1 MSLREKAVKGVVWSA
16 VQNWG
21 SSLVGALVF
30 LILANLLDAEAFG
43 LLALAA
49 VFSAFL
55 AVFQRQG
62 FIQAIIQRADLTPGH
77 LDTAFWISS
86 LSGLALAAGFYAS
99 ADLIARICG
108 QPALTAILQWLAITV
123 FIEALGTTPR
133 AILRRRFAF
142 KSLAIQA
149 LVAST
154 AGGIVGVGMAVK
166 GFGVWSLVG
175 QQLVVSITGTAV
187 LWAASRWRPGL
198 GVSVRHSRDLFG
210 FGVYAMGN
218 ELVAFFNV
226 RTPDLLIGTYLGT
239 EALGYYTVGH
249 RLLLILTQLFTQ
261 TVRVVALP
269 VLSRLQH
276 DPAQM
281 RQALLTATR
290 MTSLLAF
297 PAFLGAA
304 ALAPEL
310 VLALF
315 GEKWERSIPIMQI
328 LAFMGIVR
336 SVTFFNTPVI
346 IACGK
351 PAWAFVIALTNAVA
365 NVVVISVAVR
375 WGIVAVAGAFVIR
388 GYVFSPLA
396 LWAVCKLI
404 RLDPMSYLRQF
415 AAPLG
420 ASLGM
425 VLAVMVAKHF
435 LLDVTTVRV
444 VLPLCILIG
453 GAVYSLTVLLAAPVV
468 VREALELLRVAL
480 PSERWRRT

>member
-21 SSLVGALVF
+21 SSFVGALVF
-30 LILANLLDAEAFG
+30 LILAHLLDAEAFG

-62 FIQAIIQRADLTPGH
+62 FIEAIIQRADLSPGH

-86 LSGLALAAGFYAS
+86 LSGLALAAGFYTS

-123 FIEALGTTPR
+123 FIEALGTAPR
-133 AILRRRFAF
+133 AILRRDFAF
-142 KSLAIQA
+142 KSLAIQS

-154 AGGIVGVGMAVK
+154 AGGIVGITMAVK

-187 LWAASRWRPGL
+187 LWAASRYRPGL
-198 GVSVRHSRDLFG
+198 GVSVKHFRDLFG

-218 ELVAFFNV
+218 EFVGFFNI

-249 RLLLILTQLFTQ
+249 RLLVILTQLFTR
-261 TVRVVALP
+261 TVGAVALP
-269 VLSRLQH
+269 TLSRLQH
-276 DPAQM
+276 DPRQM

-304 ALAPEL
+304 VLAPEL

-328 LAFMGIVR
+328 LAFMGIAR
-336 SVTFFNTPVI
+336 SVIFFSRPVI
-346 IACGK
+346 LACGK
-351 PAWAFVIALTNAVA
+351 PSWAFAIALTNAVA
-365 NVVVISVAVR
+365 NVVVIMVVVR
-375 WGIVAVAGAFVIR
+375 WGIVVVAAAFVIR
-388 GYVFSPLA
+388 GYLLLPLPF
-396 LWAVCKLI
+396 WAMHKLI
-404 RLDPMSYLRQF
+404 HLGPISYLRQV

-435 LLDVTTVRV
+435 LMEVTTVRV

-453 GAVYSLTVLLAAPVV
+453 GAVYSLTVLLAAPTA
-468 VREALELLRVAL
+468 VREALELVRVGV
-480 PSERWRRT
+480 PFERWRKT